1 MFSKNLKTMKNFLL
15 IFILSLSVNTM
26 NFASFPVLTDTNS
39 TKSLAYTKNDNIS
52 PDSTFIG
59 LLLGFFMGPLGILIA
74 YLMFDR
80 RMGRAATRGFLFS
93 ILLAII
99 LVTLFYIALLR
110 ADPIMLY

>member
-1 MFSKNLKTMKNFLL
+1 MKIFLL

-26 NFASFPVLTDTNS
+26 NFASFPVITETNS
-39 TKSLAYTKNDNIS
+39 TESLIDTKDDNIS
-52 PDSTFIG
+52 PDSIFIG
-59 LLLGFFMGPLGILIA
+59 LLLGFFMGPIGVLIA

-80 RMGRAATRGFLFS
+80 RMGRAAVRGFLFS

-99 LVTLFYIALLR
+99 VVTLSYIAILR

>member
-1 MFSKNLKTMKNFLL
+1 MKNFLL

-26 NFASFPVLTDTNS
+26 NFASFPVLAETSS
-39 TKSLAYTKNDNIS
+39 TESLIDTKNDDMS
-52 PDSTFIG
+52 PDSIFIG
-59 LLLGFFMGPLGILIA
+59 VLLGFFMGPLGVLIA

-80 RMGRAATRGFLFS
+80 RMGRAAIRGFSFS

-99 LVTLFYIALLR
+99 VVTLSYIALLR

>member
-1 MFSKNLKTMKNFLL
+1 MKNFLL
-15 IFILSLSVNTM
+15 IFILSLSFNTM
-26 NFASFPVLTDTNS
+26 NFASFPVHTVTNS
-39 TKSLAYTKNDNIS
+39 TESLLDTKNDIIS
-52 PDSTFIG
+52 PDSIFIG

-80 RMGRAATRGFLFS
+80 RMGRAAIRGFLFS

-99 LVTLFYIALLR
+99 IVTLSYIALLR